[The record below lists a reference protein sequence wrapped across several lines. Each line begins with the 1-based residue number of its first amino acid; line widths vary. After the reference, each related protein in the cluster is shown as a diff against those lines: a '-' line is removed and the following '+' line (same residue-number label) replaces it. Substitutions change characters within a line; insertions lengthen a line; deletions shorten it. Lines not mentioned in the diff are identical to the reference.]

1 MQNLMMSLLLLV
13 PMATG
18 INRTVAIAESA
29 TAPTS
34 RPPAMVA
41 VDPPVLLPSTPA
53 QPITV
58 PIVLPPQCRKV
69 AYAAGLKMYYEHS
82 NSSIVLT
89 ALPAGSFVSLVT
101 QQGTNQPFV
110 FTDDKATWVQVYL
123 EGFNRFGQQFVA
135 VGWVQNNSV
144 PPRRKSNLVNCQ

>member
-13 PMATG
+13 PTATEISG
-18 INRTVAIAESA
+18 PVANVEPA

-34 RPPAMVA
+34 RPPEMVA
-41 VDPPVLLPSTPA
+41 VEPPVLLPSTPA
-53 QPITV
+53 QPISV

-89 ALPAGSFVSLVT
+89 ALPVGSFVSLVT
-101 QQGTNQPFV
+101 QQGTNKPFV
-110 FTDDKATWVQVYL
+110 FTDEKATWVQVYL

-144 PPRRKSNLVNCQ
+144 PPRPKSNLVNCQ